1 MPAKAKDKETNK
13 AKDKDKERDTEKEKE
28 GQREKERRRELE
40 KERERERER
49 EKDREREHEF
59 AVEAF
64 VEQKLSGNPHQK
76 LRDGPYAGL
85 ENLGSTCYMNALM
98 QCVFNDCV
106 FLKEFFVWSAP
117 TEQELKERYSSAEER
132 QFHAERGRTLSTLQ
146 RLACAMRES
155 KAQRLQTAPLA
166 VALNVDVSQQQDAH
180 EFYNK
185 LMNAME
191 SQFQQSSPD
200 LAKQFI
206 SLITG
211 DLVYNSSCSLCK
223 HASTNEDRFFEL
235 KLPLQENSSLEQC
248 LADYFKEDQPPEF
261 KCEHCNAEHSVTR
274 VPKISRL
281 PALLTV
287 LLCRFTFDQQTK
299 SEHKVTKPV
308 DFTTS
313 LLLEKYLQPS
323 PSAKRA
329 GRFFFGGG
337 NSRSE
342 CPTYD
347 LCGVVAHIGKTV
359 SSGHYV
365 AYVRHSPSQT
375 WWRCD
380 DFVVTE
386 CDDFPP
392 ESMMTSTSAF
402 YVTVRFDGRE
412 VDTTW
417 ATGSP
422 TTMAET
428 PYMLF
433 YRRRDLPKST
443 PIPPT
448 HQAMRCV
455 SLENQSLEDQAA
467 QYEQRVKQER
477 KILQMHK
484 DYFEQMQHML
494 PAKPTGGSY
503 YFVDVE
509 WLRKCMMHEAGPQ
522 AQLPE
527 IDNTRLLCA
536 HGRVAPGDKNIRR
549 MKRISPEAW
558 NTFYRKYK
566 GGPALSAHQL
576 CTECAQEW
584 LTRKVVAHEYKKV
597 KEWCLS
603 HMKCNSGNF
612 CVSEQFISEWK
623 KARGTM
629 TPEAALLVKPI
640 RCCHGA
646 LRADVTCVAVSEEVW
661 LQVCQVCGGE
671 TPTALLRDAPPCIA
685 CEHDRIRAHT
695 EQQELQS
702 VKTSERLGLYDKCFW
717 HPKYLLCNEKYVL
730 ISCSWFNK
738 WRNYL
743 LADGEHPGPVDS
755 SDLLCEHRLLLCD
768 VVEQLRQQLDVP
780 IPLAST
786 ERSAP
791 PKACMAVLMPQELF
805 SELRGRYTEVVL
817 PVVPVLSFTD
827 DLSAADC
834 VATSPPPCSD
844 CAARLLRESD
854 TMRARFVHTE
864 LALRREYVGTM
875 TLTSFTANVNTA
887 CVCVSH
893 DTTVEELRLMVFEK
907 MDIEP
912 SCQLLECGGQL
923 LSRNSR
929 TLGSYGV
936 TADSTITV
944 SQVESGAAVEPEN
957 SRIQQQRET
966 TREPTRSVCASCPLP
981 YAVAT
986 ASPTSR
992 TTSTPAV
999 VVEPR
1004 PQAFEHS
1011 SLADYAEFKKSKEV
1025 AAAVA
1030 EAAPKGKACRACTLL
1045 NPLGRTQCEACG
1057 SKL

>member
-1 MPAKAKDKETNK
+1 
-13 AKDKDKERDTEKEKE
+13 
-28 GQREKERRRELE
+28 
-40 KERERERER
+40 
-49 EKDREREHEF
+49 
-59 AVEAF
+59 
-64 VEQKLSGNPHQK
+64 
-76 LRDGPYAGL
+76 
-85 ENLGSTCYMNALM
+85 
-98 QCVFNDCV
+98 
-106 FLKEFFVWSAP
+106 
-117 TEQELKERYSSAEER
+117 
-132 QFHAERGRTLSTLQ
+132 
-146 RLACAMRES
+146 
-155 KAQRLQTAPLA
+155 
-166 VALNVDVSQQQDAH
+166 
-180 EFYNK
+180 
-185 LMNAME
+185 
-191 SQFQQSSPD
+191 
-200 LAKQFI
+200 
-206 SLITG
+206 
-211 DLVYNSSCSLCK
+211 
-223 HASTNEDRFFEL
+223 
-235 KLPLQENSSLEQC
+235 
-248 LADYFKEDQPPEF
+248 
-261 KCEHCNAEHSVTR
+261 
-274 VPKISRL
+274 
-281 PALLTV
+281 
-287 LLCRFTFDQQTK
+287 
-299 SEHKVTKPV
+299 
-308 DFTTS
+308 
-313 LLLEKYLQPS
+313 
-323 PSAKRA
+323 
-329 GRFFFGGG
+329 
-337 NSRSE
+337 
-342 CPTYD
+342 
-347 LCGVVAHIGKTV
+347 
-359 SSGHYV
+359 
-365 AYVRHSPSQT
+365 
-375 WWRCD
+375 
-380 DFVVTE
+380 
-386 CDDFPP
+386 
-392 ESMMTSTSAF
+392 
-402 YVTVRFDGRE
+402 
-412 VDTTW
+412 
-417 ATGSP
+417 
-422 TTMAET
+422 
-428 PYMLF
+428 
-433 YRRRDLPKST
+433 
-443 PIPPT
+443 
-448 HQAMRCV
+448 
-455 SLENQSLEDQAA
+455 
-467 QYEQRVKQER
+467 
-477 KILQMHK
+477 
-484 DYFEQMQHML
+484 ML
-494 PAKPTGGSY
+494 PT
-503 YFVDVE
+503 F
-509 WLRKCMMHEAGPQ
+509 PQ
-522 AQLPE
+522 
-527 IDNTRLLCA
+527 
-536 HGRVAPGDKNIRR
+536 
-549 MKRISPEAW
+549 
-558 NTFYRKYK
+558 
-566 GGPALSAHQL
+566 
-576 CTECAQEW
+576 
-584 LTRKVVAHEYKKV
+584 
-597 KEWCLS
+597 
-603 HMKCNSGNF
+603 
-612 CVSEQFISEWK
+612 
-623 KARGTM
+623 
-629 TPEAALLVKPI
+629 
-640 RCCHGA
+640 
-646 LRADVTCVAVSEEVW
+646 VW